1 MTFADN
7 MKLFRKKKAPQ
18 DVVKGLTRT
27 EALAGVPRISP
38 SAAWVVLED
47 GDILIEYPLNIKP
60 FFIQL
65 ANRFHKG
72 QVQQPTKKLQ
82 LDGMGSRVWQ
92 MFDGEKDVKTIIRQV
107 SDQSGLSLQEA
118 EISVTTFLRQL
129 GRRGLIL
136 VS

>member
-1 MTFADN
+1 
-7 MKLFRKKKAPQ
+7 MKLFRNKKAPKP
-18 DVVKGLTRT
+18 VVKGLTRT
-27 EALAGVPRISP
+27 EALAGVPQISP
-38 SAAWVVLED
+38 SATWVTLEN

-72 QVQQPTKKLQ
+72 EIQRPTKKLQ

-92 MFDGEKDVKTIIRQV
+92 MFDGEKDVKAIIRQV
-107 SDQSGLSLQEA
+107 SEQSGLSLQEA
-118 EISVTTFLRQL
+118 EISVTAFLRQL

-136 VS
+136 MS

>member
-7 MKLFRKKKAPQ
+7 MKLFRKKKAPKEM
-18 DVVKGLTRT
+18 VKGLTRT
-27 EALAGVPRISP
+27 EALATVPQIAP
-38 SAAWVVLED
+38 SAAWVLLEN

-65 ANRFHKG
+65 ANRFNKG
-72 QVQQPTKKLQ
+72 QEPKPTKKLQ

-92 MFDGEKDVKTIIRQV
+92 MFDGEKDVKAIIREV

-136 VS
+136 MR

>member
-7 MKLFRKKKAPQ
+7 MKLFRKKKAVKE
-18 DVVKGLTRT
+18 VVKGLTRT
-27 EALAGVPRISP
+27 EALATVPQIAP
-38 SAAWVVLED
+38 SAAWILLEN

-65 ANRFHKG
+65 ANRFSKG
-72 QVQQPTKKLQ
+72 QEPKPTKKLQ

-92 MFDGEKDVKTIIRQV
+92 MFDGEKDVKTIIREV

-118 EISVTTFLRQL
+118 EISVTTFLRLL

-136 VS
+136 MR